1 MRQLRVFLAKL
12 VGFVRS
18 AQRQRAFE
26 EELESHLQLHI
37 DDNIRAGMP
46 PDEARRRALLKLG
59 GFTATRQAYQERGT
73 LLLLEHTLQDGRLA
87 LRQLAHSSL
96 LSGTAILVLSLGL
109 GAATALIALV
119 DAALV
124 EPLPYSKPD
133 SLVAVTEATAQI
145 PRAALSYPDFAD
157 WKRLNAVFESFDAY
171 GSRGFMLASADGPVL
186 AAGARVSSDFFRTLG
201 VRPLHG
207 RDFTAEEDDPGGPLT
222 AILSHEAWQQRFGG
236 DPSAIGRVVI
246 LSEAPHVIVG
256 VLPAEFHFAPAG
268 RPEFWVP
275 LQPAGECEERRSC
288 HNLSGVARLK
298 HGVSVQDAAAEMSVI
313 AARLERE
320 YPDDNR
326 GQLAVVEPLQ
336 DVIVGEVRPTLLV
349 LLGGAALLLLIACVN
364 VAGLLLVR
372 GERRGREI
380 AVRVALGATRLRLL
394 RHFLVEAVVLVA
406 CGTGGALVVSH
417 WTIGGLIALV
427 PDDMLARLPFLA
439 ETGLNARVLGSMG
452 ALSILAVGLFALAPA
467 LHLLKIDPR
476 ERMAVGG
483 RGSSGLGWRT
493 AGAQLVVLE
502 VATAM
507 VLLVGAGL
515 LGKSLYRLMTVEL
528 NFAPDRVAMIRVALP
543 RSVAAS
549 PEQSIAI
556 VRDMLTRVSTV
567 PGVESAGI
575 TSVPPVTMNGNTD
588 WIRFVGRPYNGEHN
602 EVNQRDVSSLYLRT
616 IGATLLTGRHF
627 TDDDG
632 IKQKVVIVNETL
644 ARMYFPD
651 ENPIGQRFGDTR
663 LTPES
668 IKEIIGVVADIREGP
683 LDAEIWPAVYY
694 PYNQDPDMFFTLMA
708 RSSHSAEALLPGL
721 VASLR
726 QGSPHLGL
734 FGETTMER
742 QIAESPAAHL
752 SRSAASLIAGF
763 AVAALL
769 LALIGLYGVV
779 AYATSQRTREIAVRL
794 ALGAGQ
800 RTVFGMV
807 LRDAVRLTAAGVFTG
822 TLSAIAAAWLMQ
834 QLLFQTP
841 PWDASTLVGVGLLLA
856 LATLVASA
864 IPALRA
870 ASIAPADALRAE

>member
-1 MRQLRVFLAKL
+1 MRPLRIFLAKL

-18 AQRQRAFE
+18 DERQRAFD
-26 EELESHLQLHI
+26 EELDSHLQLHI
-37 DDNIRAGMP
+37 DDHIRAGMP
-46 PDEARRRALLKLG
+46 PDEARRRALARLG
-59 GFTATRQAYQERGT
+59 GLTATRQAYHERGT

-87 LRQLAHSSL
+87 LRQLAQAPL
-96 LSGTAILVLSLGL
+96 LGGTAVLVLSLGL

-124 EPLPYSKPD
+124 KPLPYAKPD
-133 SLVAVTEATAQI
+133 SLVGVTEATAQI

-157 WKRLNAVFESFDAY
+157 WKRLNGVFDSFDVY

-186 AAGARVSSDFFRTLG
+186 AAGARVSSGFFRTLG
-201 VRPLHG
+201 VRPLQG
-207 RDFTAEEDDPGGPLT
+207 RDFTAEDDDPGGPLT
-222 AILSHEAWQQRFGG
+222 AILSHAAWQQRFGG

-256 VLPAEFHFAPAG
+256 VLPADFHFAPAG

-275 LQPAGECEERRSC
+275 LQPIGPCEERRSC
-288 HNLSGVARLK
+288 HNLLGVARLK

-336 DVIVGEVRPTLLV
+336 DVIVGDVRPTLLV
-349 LLGGAALLLLIACVN
+349 LLAGAALLLLIACVN

-372 GERRGREI
+372 GERRGQEV

-394 RHFLVEAVVLVA
+394 RHFLIDAVVLVA
-406 CGTGGALVVSH
+406 LGTAGALLVSN
-417 WTIGGLIALV
+417 WAIGGLIALV
-427 PDDMLARLPFLA
+427 PEDMLARLPFLA
-439 ETGLNARVLGSMG
+439 ETGLSLRVLASMG
-452 ALSILAVGLFALAPA
+452 ALSIVTVGLLAAVPA
-467 LHLLKIDPR
+467 LRLSTIDPR
-476 ERMAVGG
+476 ERMAGGG
-483 RGSSGLGWRT
+483 RGSSGLGWRR
-493 AGAQLVVLE
+493 AGARLVVLE

-515 LGKSLYRLMTVEL
+515 LGKSLHRLMTVQL
-528 NFAPDRVAMIRVALP
+528 NFAPERVAMIRVALP

-549 PEQSIAI
+549 PDHSIAA

-575 TSVPPVTMNGNTD
+575 TSLPPVTMNGNTD
-588 WIRFVGRPYNGEHN
+588 WIRFVGRPYNGKHI
-602 EVNQRDVSSLYLRT
+602 EVNQRDVSALYLRT
-616 IGATLLTGRHF
+616 IGATLLGGRHF
-627 TDDDG
+627 TDEDG
-632 IKQKVVIVNETL
+632 IRQKVAIVNETL
-644 ARMYFPD
+644 ARTYFPD
-651 ENPIGQRFGDTR
+651 EDPIGQRFGGTQ
-663 LTPES
+663 LTPDS
-668 IKEIIGVVADIREGP
+668 IKEIIGVVADVREGP

-694 PYNQDPDMFFTLMA
+694 PYNQDPDMFFTLLA
-708 RSSHSAEALLPGL
+708 RSSHSAEALLPDL
-721 VASLR
+721 VTSVR
-726 QGSPHLGL
+726 QGHPEVGL

-742 QIAESPAAHL
+742 QIAESPVAHL
-752 SRSAASLIAGF
+752 SRSAAWLIAGF
-763 AVAALL
+763 AIAALL

-807 LRDAVRLTAAGVFTG
+807 LREAARLTAAGVFIG
-822 TLSAIAAAWLMQ
+822 ALGAIAAAWLMQ

-856 LATLVASA
+856 FATLVASA

-870 ASIAPADALRAE
+870 ASVAPVEALRAE